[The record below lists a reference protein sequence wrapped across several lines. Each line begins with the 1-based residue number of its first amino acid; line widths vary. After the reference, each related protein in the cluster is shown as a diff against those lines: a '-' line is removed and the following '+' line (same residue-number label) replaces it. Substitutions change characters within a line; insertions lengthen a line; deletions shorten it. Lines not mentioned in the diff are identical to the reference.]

1 MPFWRALTRCNN
13 RGRLN
18 RRKRRGRKNK
28 RKMRSFSSSSM
39 GWIASTRNNNA
50 LLAHLVCDMVA
61 EEMVSGSNP
70 GPDKLWQEF
79 TWKHPL
85 PILQN
90 FPRFCAHSH
99 SVDDTTFGG
108 GLSCHWGGVS
118 DIAMTTQ
125 QSRSSKEHCS
135 FGSSG
140 LRYILARVVVLGK
153 KMWASFRETMGARQK
168 NYKYLKAFTIHCLCT
183 PSMREKKSYPYMDIY
198 TNFPEF
204 GCGTN
209 YHVLFLFMAPVF
221 RLLLGLSPVILSHSP
236 PAWSWMWEPRPSFLE
251 VVFADDNQIFLL
263 PR

>member
-1 MPFWRALTRCNN
+1 MDSLSFLIPPMNSYFLSRPPISLWSLCVRIRYSLRGKEISAAITRLSDSCLFADGCESQIRSVN
-13 RGRLN
+13 L
-18 RRKRRGRKNK
+18 KR
-28 RKMRSFSSSSM
+28 MHSEFFLSF
-39 GWIASTRNNNA
+39 
-50 LLAHLVCDMVA
+50 
-61 EEMVSGSNP
+61 
-70 GPDKLWQEF
+70 
-79 TWKHPL
+79 
-85 PILQN
+85 
-90 FPRFCAHSH
+90 H
-99 SVDDTTFGG
+99 SVQDTNNMTIISLYGLPTFA
-108 GLSCHWGGVS
+108 LAFFLLIPSPP
-118 DIAMTTQ
+118 MTTQ